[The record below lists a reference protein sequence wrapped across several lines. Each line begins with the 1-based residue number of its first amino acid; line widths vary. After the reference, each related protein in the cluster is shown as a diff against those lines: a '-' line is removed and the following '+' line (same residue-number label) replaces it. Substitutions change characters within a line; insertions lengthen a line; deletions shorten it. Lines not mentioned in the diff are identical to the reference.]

1 MAPGPGFRSTGGEE
15 VTIFGPDEADI
26 AGSRSDGGRRQVT
39 LSMAAFRDACAPHFE
54 LHVVPAADQPEARRS
69 PEVHIY
75 RLRKH
80 AAQKKRRRER
90 G

>member
-1 MAPGPGFRSTGGEE
+1 MRAIVRDPGFLVAASLAHSPE
-15 VTIFGPDEADI
+15 
-26 AGSRSDGGRRQVT
+26 
-39 LSMAAFRDACAPHFE
+39 SMAAFRDACAPHFE

-75 RLRKH
+75 RLRKR
-80 AAQKKRRRER
+80 ASQKKRRRER